1 MQLQIDLKGLTAIA
15 GGPPTFVKGEGAE
28 AVLDVLLTNGKDKT
42 LTTVRLTGNLPS
54 ITVGQPVP
62 LASLSCR
69 AANLLT
75 ATILAAGPSGAAVKQ
90 RDDG

>member
-1 MQLQIDLKGLTAIA
+1 M
-15 GGPPTFVKGEGAE
+15 KGEGAE
-28 AVLDVLLTNGKDKT
+28 AVHDLDVLLTNGKDKT